1 MEYAPTAL
9 NKRLA
14 LRRLSAARV
23 PQNRVRAYALCTVL
37 LHHILPALILLRKP
51 LSGLAKR
58 RQPGTLCEIVPGW
71 LNIIYCLVVSIYQL
85 TRK

>member
-1 MEYAPTAL
+1 VYGKPAH

-37 LHHILPALILLRKP
+37 LHHILPALALLRKP

-58 RQPGTLCEIVPGW
+58 RQPGTLSEIK
-71 LNIIYCLVVSIYQL
+71 IELVGKYEN
-85 TRK
+85 